1 MAATKGAGDAEAS
14 PDTGASPPFS
24 PAVFLMEM
32 GYGPGYACH
41 RAHCSGYLVSPARVP
56 GKGREMDGSGLYG
69 AEAVRNALARGR
81 VGKIQ
86 SGSGT
91 GRFALFRAGGATT
104 SRQSNRQKIN
114 YPRPFR
120 VAAAAR
126 RT

>member
-1 MAATKGAGDAEAS
+1 MAATKGAGDAEAG

-24 PAVFLMEM
+24 PADFLMEV
-32 GYGPGYACH
+32 GHGPGYACH
-41 RAHCSGYLVSPARVP
+41 RSHCRGHLVSPVRVP
-56 GKGREMDGSGLYG
+56 GKGREMDGPGLYA
-69 AEAVRNALARGR
+69 AEDVRNALARGR

-91 GRFALFRAGGATT
+91 GRFALFRARGATT
-104 SRQSNRQKIN
+104 SSQSNRQKIN